1 MRFRYEKWKGGWFD
15 NEDFRKALLQL
26 YHQLLLS
33 VNGDVDDALEALD
46 RIGKHYGLFDGKF
59 SIEDFKKW
67 LKENEAIREVKPGRH
82 ELTKKGERTIRR
94 DSLNEIFGS
103 LRKDAAG
110 DHRVPQSGGGNER
123 LSETRPYLFG
133 DAITEID
140 SFSTLGNAIRRGGLD
155 DLSVR
160 EEDLEIY
167 ETEHL
172 SACATVLLLDVS
184 HSMILY
190 GEDRITPAK
199 RVALA
204 LTELIKTRYPK
215 DELNVV
221 LFGDDASLVPLE
233 KLPYVGVGPYHTNTK
248 AGLRMAQQILL
259 RRRHANKQIV
269 MVTDGKPSCIW
280 ENGRLYKN
288 PFGLD
293 PKIVNKTLD
302 EAVSCRRKGIT
313 ITTFMVADDPALR
326 GFVDKFTRLA
336 KGRAYY
342 SDLET
347 LGAYVLVDF
356 VKNRRKRLH

>member
-1 MRFRYEKWKGGWFD
+1 MRFRYEKWRGGWWD
-15 NEDFRKALLQL
+15 NAEFRRALLQL
-26 YHQLLLS
+26 YHQLLLQA
-33 VNGDVDDALEALD
+33 NGDVDEALAALG
-46 RIGKHYGLFDGKF
+46 RFGRHYGLFNDKF
-59 SIEDFKKW
+59 TLEDFKKW

-82 ELTKKGERTIRR
+82 ELTRKGERTIRR

-110 DHRVPQSGGGNER
+110 DHRVPQSGAGNER

-133 DAITEID
+133 DPITEID
-140 SFSTLGNAIRRGGLD
+140 SMATLGNTIRRGGVD
-155 DLSVR
+155 DLDVH
-160 EEDLEIY
+160 EEDLEVY

-172 SACATVLLLDVS
+172 SACATALLLDVS

-204 LTELIKTRYPK
+204 LTELITTRYPK
-215 DELNVV
+215 DELTVI
-221 LFGDDASLVPLE
+221 LFGDDAVVAPLA
-233 KLPYVGVGPYHTNTK
+233 KLPYVGVGPFHTNTK
-248 AGLRMAQQILL
+248 AGLRLAQQILL

-269 MVTDGKPSCIW
+269 MITDGKPSCMW
-280 ENGRLYKN
+280 EDGRLYKN

-313 ITTFMVADDPALR
+313 VTTFMVADDPHLR

-336 KGRAYY
+336 RGRAYY
-342 SDLET
+342 SDLES

-356 VKNRRKRLH
+356 VKNRRKKLH

>member
-1 MRFRYEKWKGGWFD
+1 VRFRYEKWRGGWWD
-15 NEDFRKALLQL
+15 NAEFRRALLQL
-26 YHQLLLS
+26 YHQLLLQA
-33 VNGDVDDALEALD
+33 NGDVDEALAALG
-46 RIGKHYGLFDGKF
+46 RFGRHYGLFNDKF
-59 SIEDFKKW
+59 TLEDFKKW

-82 ELTKKGERTIRR
+82 ELTRKGERTIRR

-110 DHRVPQSGGGNER
+110 DHRVPQSGAGNER

-133 DAITEID
+133 DPITEID
-140 SFSTLGNAIRRGGLD
+140 SMATLGNTIRRGGVD
-155 DLSVR
+155 DLDVH
-160 EEDLEIY
+160 EEDLEVY

-172 SACATVLLLDVS
+172 SACATALLLDVS

-204 LTELIKTRYPK
+204 LTELITTRYPK
-215 DELNVV
+215 DELTVI
-221 LFGDDASLVPLE
+221 LFGDDAVVAPLA
-233 KLPYVGVGPYHTNTK
+233 KLPYVGVGPFHTNTK
-248 AGLRMAQQILL
+248 AGLRLAQQILL

-269 MVTDGKPSCIW
+269 MITDGKPSCMW
-280 ENGRLYKN
+280 EDGRLYKN

-313 ITTFMVADDPALR
+313 VTTFMVADDPHLR

-336 KGRAYY
+336 RGRAYY
-342 SDLET
+342 SDLES

>member
-1 MRFRYEKWKGGWFD
+1 MRFRYEKWKGGWWD
-15 NEDFRKALLQL
+15 NADFRRALMQL
-26 YHQLLLS
+26 YHQLLLQA
-33 VNGDVDDALEALD
+33 NGDVDDALAALG
-46 RIGKHYGLFDGKF
+46 RIGRHYGLFGGKF
-59 SIEDFKKW
+59 TLDDFKKW

-110 DHRVPQSGGGNER
+110 DHRVPQAGSGNER
-123 LSETRPYLFG
+123 LSETRPYAFG
-133 DAITEID
+133 DAINEID
-140 SFSTLGNAIRRGGLD
+140 SMATLGNSIRRGGLD
-155 DLSVR
+155 DINVQ

-167 ETEHL
+167 ETEHS
-172 SACATVLLLDVS
+172 SACATALLLDVS

-204 LTELIKTRYPK
+204 LTELITTRYPK
-215 DELNVV
+215 DELTVI
-221 LFGDDASLVPLE
+221 LFGDDAVVAPLE
-233 KLPYVGVGPYHTNTK
+233 KLPYVGVGPFHTNTK
-248 AGLRMAQQILL
+248 AGLRLAQQILL

-269 MVTDGKPSCIW
+269 MITDGKPSCMW
-280 ENGRLYKN
+280 EDGRLYKN

-313 ITTFMVADDPALR
+313 VTTFMVADDPHLR

-336 KGRAYY
+336 RGRAYY
-342 SDLET
+342 SDLES